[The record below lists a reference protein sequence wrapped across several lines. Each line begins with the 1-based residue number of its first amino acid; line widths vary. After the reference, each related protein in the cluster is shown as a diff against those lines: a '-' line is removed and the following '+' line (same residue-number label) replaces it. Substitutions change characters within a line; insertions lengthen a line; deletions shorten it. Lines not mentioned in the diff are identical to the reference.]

1 MGGEN
6 GRRIVFIERTEK
18 MQIETTPEDNSVTKM
33 NIEWI
38 DECNYI
44 LKYTESTNT
53 DMDEY
58 IEKELKVKILETSD
72 NSMRFKATMDGEEYV
87 MIDEMQKVSN

>member
-1 MGGEN
+1 
-6 GRRIVFIERTEK
+6 
-18 MQIETTPEDNSVTKM
+18 M

-44 LKYTESTNT
+44 LKYTESTNK

-58 IEKELKVKILETSD
+58 IGKELKVTILETSN
-72 NSMRFKATMDGEEYV
+72 NSMRFKATMEGVEYV
-87 MIDEMQKVSN
+87 MIDEMQKIDN